1 MKKPISHLLL
11 ALALLAATPSF
22 AAGPGFDCAKA
33 TRQIDKAICNWE
45 TIGLLDGQMADAY
58 KTALMAQDGEAAL
71 ASAKASQKAW
81 LAERDTRCGLD
92 SVTPLEGSVD
102 GLSPKEYGQ
111 FMCLQTIYPERLA
124 QLMDMS
130 VPPLVPFDVKMVP
143 IEPLKAA
150 YPDDWRQPDYEAQLS
165 PDKSL
170 MALGIKDDAGYVMQV
185 WLYEPAS
192 GRMVVASPRTHE
204 GKVAK
209 PEDVA
214 ALNLW
219 LWGDDGRFYVRTD
232 QPLGED
238 RLFAADMNGYAEITD
253 PPSDIQER
261 LAAYGAASGPALN
274 NGETPEAGRPP
285 GFDDDSYNEQ
295 QGGAFTV
302 WDQNRGHGSFDL
314 LAARAGDAEPRL
326 IASGGSELEDFQ
338 LDPSGARLFHN
349 GEDGLLVTNPE
360 TGATR
365 RLKGTRGMS
374 LEVRPI
380 QMSADG
386 EILVYWAVSSCTH
399 DAADPIDPNEGDDT
413 ARRVCLA
420 WLPPV
425 DAPSPKAISKAAL
438 ARADA
443 APADLWA
450 GEWSGGNL
458 TATIRRG
465 TAKPDYL
472 VIDLVTGQEGCAGA
486 ITLYGKPN
494 GTAVRSESYDP
505 NDPSAPVCRVD
516 LSRDGKGVLTAEEAG
531 SCSYYHGTS
540 CDFNGNMTRGE

>member
-1 MKKPISHLLL
+1 MKKPIPHLLL
-11 ALALLAATPSF
+11 ALALLGATPAF

-33 TRQIDKAICNWE
+33 TRQIDKSICAWE

-58 KTALMAQDGEAAL
+58 RTALMAQDGEAAL

-92 SVTPLEGSVD
+92 SVPPLEGSED

-111 FMCLQTIYPERLA
+111 FMCLQTIYPERIA

-130 VPPLVPFDVKMVP
+130 APPLVPLDVKMVP
-143 IEPLKAA
+143 IEPLKGA

-192 GRMVVASPRTHE
+192 GRLVVASPRTHQS
-204 GKVAK
+204 KVAK
-209 PEDVA
+209 PEDIA
-214 ALNLW
+214 ALNVW

-232 QPLGED
+232 KPLGED
-238 RLFAADMNGYAEITD
+238 RLFAADMNGYAEVTD
-253 PPSDIQER
+253 PPSDIQEG
-261 LAAYGAASGPALN
+261 LAAYDAASGSMPYN
-274 NGETPEAGRPP
+274 SERPETERPP

-295 QGGAFTV
+295 QGGAFTA

-314 LAARAGDAEPRL
+314 LAARVGDTEPRL
-326 IASGGSELEDFQ
+326 IGSGGAELEDFQ
-338 LDPSGARLFHN
+338 LDPGGARLFYN
-349 GEDGLLVTNPE
+349 GYDGLLVTDPE
-360 TGATR
+360 TGTTR
-365 RLKGTRGMS
+365 RFKGTRGMS

-386 EILVYWAVSSCTH
+386 EVLVYWAVSSCTH
-399 DAADPIDPNEGDDT
+399 DAADPINPNEGDDP

-420 WLPPV
+420 YLPTPT
-425 DAPSPKAISKAAL
+425 PKATPAKAE
-438 ARADA
+438 A
-443 APADLWA
+443 APADPWV
-450 GEWSGGNL
+450 GEWSGDSL
-458 TATIRRG
+458 LATIRRG

-472 VIDLVTGQEGCAGA
+472 VIDLATGIEGCAGA
-486 ITLYGKPN
+486 VTLYGKAD
-494 GTAVRSESYDP
+494 GATVLGESYDP
-505 NDPSAPVCRVD
+505 NDPNDPVCRVQ
-516 LSRDGKGVLTAEEAG
+516 LSSDDKGILKTEEAG
-531 SCSYYHGTS
+531 PCNYYHGGS
-540 CDFNGNMTRGE
+540 CSFDGSMTRGK